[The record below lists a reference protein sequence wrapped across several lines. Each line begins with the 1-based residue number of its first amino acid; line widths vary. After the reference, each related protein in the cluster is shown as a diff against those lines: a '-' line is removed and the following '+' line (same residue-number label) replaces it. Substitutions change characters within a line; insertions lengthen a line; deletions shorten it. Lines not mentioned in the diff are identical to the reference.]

1 MGERMNIALT
11 GSLAGA
17 ASLVLLTLAPVR
29 AAGPPGV
36 QWETTSQ
43 MVMVGMPMQMPAQ
56 TMRICAHKE
65 WTKPPPGGDKSCV
78 SSDYKVVGNKA
89 TWTMQCG
96 GQMPMTGTGE
106 ITFDSADSYT
116 GAINATANG
125 MNMTIKLSG
134 KKVGTCD
141 NPT

>member
-11 GSLAGA
+11 GRLAVA
-17 ASLVLLTLAPVR
+17 TSLVLLTLAPAR

-78 SSDYKVVGNKA
+78 S
-89 TWTMQCG
+89 
-96 GQMPMTGTGE
+96 
-106 ITFDSADSYT
+106 
-116 GAINATANG
+116 
-125 MNMTIKLSG
+125 
-134 KKVGTCD
+134 
-141 NPT
+141 